1 MFSKSCEYGL
11 RATIFIAERS
21 SASERVGLKAIAQA
35 IDSPEAFTA
44 KILQVLTKNNIVTG
58 IKGPNGGF
66 MIEEERMSEI
76 KLIEI
81 ITILDGDK
89 IFFGCGLGLAQC
101 DDKFPCPLHNQF
113 VKVKVE
119 LRKMFERNT
128 LRDIIY
134 SNNRKNLFWLRR

>member
-11 RATIFIAERS
+11 RATIFIAEKS
-21 SASERVGLKAIAQA
+21 SSTERVGLKTIAEAIN
-35 IDSPEAFTA
+35 SPEAFTA

-66 MIEEERMSEI
+66 MIEEDRLSEI
-76 KLIEI
+76 KLIDI

-89 IFFGCGLGLAQC
+89 IFYGCGLGLAQC

-113 VKVKVE
+113 VKVKGE
-119 LRKMFERNT
+119 LRKMFEKNS